1 MRVFGLGYVANG
13 LPIARAKLL
22 DKWQLLHFYVVD
34 FIVNVQGII
43 GLDFSTIFVFVE
55 CQQVNFPDP

>member
-1 MRVFGLGYVANG
+1 MRVFGLGYVVNG

-34 FIVNVQGII
+34 FIVDVQGII
-43 GLDFSTIFVFVE
+43 RLDFSTIFVE
-55 CQQVNFPDP
+55 RQQVNFPDP